1 MMIVSSDRGLLGT
14 GRAQTKAISP
24 AAISN
29 ATPNLDR
36 QVPRAGLEPSPQK
49 TGPNECGP
57 DKYPK
62 IHPTTELSKIL
73 GAISNDQSSE
83 QDSAEL
89 LADALRESLPDDL
102 LLRVIEYLVDRVG

>member
-1 MMIVSSDRGLLGT
+1 M
-14 GRAQTKAISP
+14 
-24 AAISN
+24 
-29 ATPNLDR
+29 
-36 QVPRAGLEPSPQK
+36 PRAGQQPNREN
-49 TGPNECGP
+49 TGPNERAL

-62 IHPTTELSKIL
+62 IHPKTELLKIL

-102 LLRVIEYLVDRVG
+102 LRRAIEYLVDRVG